1 LPQTLTRARR
11 PSPDAYYKD
20 DHGHDSDD
28 ALVIRTPTS
37 PLNPTINSSI
47 VEQTLRDDPAAR
59 GS

>member
-1 LPQTLTRARR
+1 L
-11 PSPDAYYKD
+11 YKD